1 MSTTNTFHKNK
12 RLRITANNESNISDD
27 SDNEQEMLDSDQNT
41 NTKVPPLLI
50 QDAKELK
57 DNAMLLK
64 QAISQDLNGM
74 EINQIKFTKN
84 NNMLLYL
91 KYQRDYD
98 QLASED
104 SNATLGGKEFI
115 ILKPKLYPFVIKG
128 INYNNAK
135 VLTEELNE
143 LGIVNMKEIKSAR
156 NKDAIINKVI
166 LFCDN
171 EQTATNHKNKGF
183 IYLSYQKHK
192 TEEYKPAIRL
202 TSCFKC
208 QKFGHIAKQ
217 CRADK
222 TVCPKCGKD
231 DHEKD
236 EQNKLVCNEE
246 KKHCIN
252 CGQEHSSAYAGC
264 PKKKKILQDLKNKQK
279 EKTHNPQITNTPK
292 QVSTNIQTINSKVSY
307 ASILANSTQ
316 KQHTNITEPQFEEI
330 ANQNRTIELL
340 TSKVNELEEK
350 LEKANEQNAQLASAL
365 QKINDIETNQEEV
378 SNKFC
383 ISLIDLY
390 HILAQKSTYTP
401 STVQVIETLIRQ
413 TGNKTITQSEINKRL
428 TEHAREL
435 KKSQKNNSQTQSS
448 ITSLHQASST
458 QPKQT
463 NQTDQNKAENRRNST
478 NKNNL

>member
-1 MSTTNTFHKNK
+1 
-12 RLRITANNESNISDD
+12 
-27 SDNEQEMLDSDQNT
+27 
-41 NTKVPPLLI
+41 
-50 QDAKELK
+50 
-57 DNAMLLK
+57 
-64 QAISQDLNGM
+64 
-74 EINQIKFTKN
+74 
-84 NNMLLYL
+84 
-91 KYQRDYD
+91 
-98 QLASED
+98 
-104 SNATLGGKEFI
+104 
-115 ILKPKLYPFVIKG
+115 
-128 INYNNAK
+128 
-135 VLTEELNE
+135 
-143 LGIVNMKEIKSAR
+143 MKEIKSAR
-156 NKDAIINKVI
+156 NNDAIINKVI

-183 IYLSYQKHK
+183 IYLRYQKHK
-192 TEEYKPAIRL
+192 IEEYKPAIRL

-279 EKTHNPQITNTPK
+279 EKTHNPQITNAPNA
-292 QVSTNIQTINSKVSY
+292 NIQTINSKVSY

-330 ANQNRTIELL
+330 ANQNKTIELL

-365 QKINDIETNQEEV
+365 QKINEIETKQEEV

-383 ISLIDLY
+383 ITLIDLY

-401 STVQVIETLIRQ
+401 TTVQVIETLIRQ
-413 TGNKTITQSEINKRL
+413 TGNKTITQSDINKRL
-428 TEHAREL
+428 TEHAGAL

-448 ITSLHQASST
+448 ITSLLQASST

-463 NQTDQNKAENRRNST
+463 NPTDQNKAENRRNST

>member
-1 MSTTNTFHKNK
+1 MSTTNTFHKHK
-12 RLRITANNESNISDD
+12 RFRGIANNESNINND
-27 SDNEQEMLDSDQNT
+27 SDNEQEMTDSDQNT

-50 QDAKELK
+50 QNAKELK
-57 DNAMLLK
+57 DNARLLK
-64 QAISQDLNGM
+64 ETISEDLNGM

-91 KYQRDYD
+91 KYQRDYN
-98 QLASED
+98 QLTCED
-104 SNATLGGKEFI
+104 SNATLGGKEFT

-135 VLTEELNE
+135 DLTEELNE
-143 LGIVNMKEIKSAR
+143 LGIVNIKEIKSAR
-156 NKDAIINKVI
+156 NKDVIINKVI
-166 LFCDN
+166 LFCKN
-171 EQTATNHKNKGF
+171 EQTATSHKNKGF

-192 TEEYKPAIRL
+192 IEEYKPAIRL
-202 TSCFKC
+202 TSCYKC

-217 CRADK
+217 CRSDK
-222 TVCPKCGKD
+222 TICPKCGKD

-236 EQNKLVCNEE
+236 EENKLVCNEE
-246 KKHCIN
+246 KKYCIN

-264 PKKKKILQDLKNKQK
+264 PKKKKLLQDLKNKQK
-279 EKTHNPQITNTPK
+279 EKTHNPQTTNTPK

-307 ASILANSTQ
+307 ASILANSTR
-316 KQHTNITEPQFEEI
+316 KQHTNITEPQLEEI
-330 ANQNRTIELL
+330 ANQNKTIELL

-365 QKINDIETNQEEV
+365 QKIKDIETKQEEV

-390 HILAQKSTYTP
+390 HILAQKSTYNP

-413 TGNKTITQSEINKRL
+413 TGNKTITQNEINKRL
-428 TEHAREL
+428 TDHARDL
-435 KKSQKNNSQTQSS
+435 TKSQKNNSNQQDQSK
-448 ITSLHQASST
+448 T
-458 QPKQT
+458 
-463 NQTDQNKAENRRNST
+463 ENRRNSS
-478 NKNNL
+478 NKNNWL